1 MQTETDSSSATLR
14 AFAVLEVIVRADCP
28 VSLTDIAHAVGL
40 PKPTVFRI
48 LGTLDSGGLVFR
60 EPGGKEYTAGNRLAD
75 FGLSVMMNNS
85 VRALRRT
92 IVARVAGQIGET
104 CNLTFLA
111 GEQVVYVERVETR
124 WPLKVELGTGT
135 RVPLHCSSS
144 GKLFLS
150 MMTRA
155 QRHAVVEN
163 LVLTRYTDTTI
174 TGVAELE
181 AELDTIRARQ
191 VSVNNEE
198 YLAGLVGLAV
208 PVLDAGGRI
217 AFALAIQA
225 PAARM
230 TAASA
235 IEHVPYL
242 REAAQAL
249 AATLG
254 AQAAPHA

>member
-1 MQTETDSSSATLR
+1 MHTEFDSSSSAQR
-14 AFAVLEVIVRADCP
+14 AFAVLEVIIQADRP
-28 VSLTDIAHAVGL
+28 VSLTEVVEAVGL

-48 LGTLDSGGLVFR
+48 LATLDSGGWVLR
-60 EPGGKEYTAGNRLAD
+60 EPGGKKYTAGRRLAD
-75 FGLSVMMNNS
+75 FGLAVMMNNS

-92 IVARVAGQIGET
+92 IVARVARQIGET

-111 GEQVVYVERVETR
+111 GEQVLYVERVETR
-124 WPLKVELGTGT
+124 WPLKVEFSAGT

-150 MMTRA
+150 MMTRPRREA
-155 QRHAVVEN
+155 LLEN

-174 TGVAELE
+174 TCVAELE
-181 AELDTIRARQ
+181 VELDRIRACQ

-208 PVLDAGGRI
+208 PVLDGGGRI
-217 AFALAIQA
+217 TFALAIQA

-230 TAASA
+230 TTASA
-235 IEHVPYL
+235 LEHVPYL
-242 REAAQAL
+242 REAARAL

-254 AQAAPHA
+254 AQAGHP

>member
-1 MQTETDSSSATLR
+1 ML
-14 AFAVLEVIVRADCP
+14 
-28 VSLTDIAHAVGL
+28 
-40 PKPTVFRI
+40 
-48 LGTLDSGGLVFR
+48 
-60 EPGGKEYTAGNRLAD
+60 
-75 FGLSVMMNNS
+75 NNS

-92 IVARVAGQIGET
+92 IVARVARQIGET

-124 WPLKVELGTGT
+124 WPLKVEFSTGT

-150 MMTRA
+150 MMTRPRRDA
-155 QRHAVVEN
+155 LLAN

-181 AELDTIRARQ
+181 VELDGIRARQ

-208 PVLDAGGRI
+208 PVLDGGGRI

-225 PAARM
+225 PSARM

-235 IEHVPYL
+235 LEHVPYL
-242 REAAQAL
+242 REAARAL

-254 AQAAPHA
+254 AQGGHP